1 MNNVEFEAFFDS
13 YFENWDDIKT
23 VIMFMKTYEM
33 IDNEYSRK
41 FGCKIEP
48 IKMSKNTERN
58 DVKSDYRMLVSKMVY
73 FMNDAKTIQNKLVI
87 KQ

>member
-1 MNNVEFEAFFDS
+1 MNNIEFRAFFDS

-48 IKMSKNTERN
+48 IKMSKILKEMMS
-58 DVKSDYRMLVSKMVY
+58 KSDYRSMIVNKMVY
-73 FMNDAKTIQNKLVI
+73 FMND
-87 KQ
+87 KQLNISYKQ